1 VSVATRATSGRTIGG
16 WLLLAALFAAG
27 GAAYMVAAQWL
38 TGAVAEVMGD
48 GRLLADFTI
57 AGIAFAAGVIL
68 PAIVGRILLALF
80 GQGRRA
86 WAIILGWL
94 LAYGLLL
101 LLGFGLRGISLPVFA
116 AVLVGFG
123 LLWGWLLAPEPGRVK
138 PARRQS
144 AAGVRQS
151 AVVDSQQF
159 GRIPAET
166 VMLLTQHA
174 RQARGQIATALPP
187 APKELGDFTIA
198 AVLDRT
204 LRDWWSNGN
213 THGLTEADVGDLKSF
228 VTLAAA
234 LAGGGASSTSLN
246 SPEGQAIY
254 RATLTVLLDDWLA
267 NWNADGEEGP
277 PLRRY

>member
-1 VSVATRATSGRTIGG
+1 MGVATGATSGRTIGG
-16 WLLLAALFAAG
+16 WLLLAALFAVG
-27 GAAYMVAAQWL
+27 GAAYVLAAQWL
-38 TGAVAEVMGD
+38 TGFVAELMGD
-48 GRLLADFTI
+48 GRLLADLTI
-57 AGIAFAAGVIL
+57 AGMAFAAGVIL
-68 PAIVGRILLALF
+68 PAIVGRMLLALF

-86 WAIILGWL
+86 WAIVFGWA

-101 LLGFGLRGISLPVFA
+101 LLGFGLRGITLPVFA

-123 LLWGWLLAPEPGRVK
+123 LLWGGCSPQPQTAK
-138 PARRQS
+138 SSRRR
-144 AAGVRQS
+144 AAQGIRQS

-187 APKELGDFTIA
+187 APKELGNFTIE

-204 LRDWWSNGN
+204 LRDWWSNSN
-213 THGLTEADVGDLKSF
+213 THGLTDTDVGDLKSF

-246 SPEGQAIY
+246 SPEGQAVY
-254 RATLTVLLDDWLA
+254 RATLTALLDDWLA
-267 NWNADGEEGP
+267 NWNADGQDGP